1 MEVVSDAEETVLRE
15 ISKEDKNRRVVCVKK
30 QMATAFAKKVEKAG
44 FSSTESALDS
54 LRKVAIFTH
63 HSPDI
68 DAMSSMMGIEF
79 LFRKKYGAECSKFY
93 TGRISHPQNIALDN
107 LLDAGMQPITEY
119 EPDSYCL
126 RVLIDTIPINAGI
139 ETDVDFDVVIDHH
152 PDLPNGEFKG
162 LAINLKA
169 GSCAATV
176 YELIVESGVEFNG
189 DNDYDVKIA
198 TALIA
203 GIYTDT
209 DHMLSVDTTEFER
222 NAFGGLAEVA
232 DTDNLRKIIFYKRPK
247 AWIDA
252 KSQAYKNAYID
263 DEGYAIVGMSFLPEK
278 HWDLLADQTDEMVQW
293 DTCHTAIA
301 FAVIGTDTL
310 VGCVRS
316 VNPSITVKEVC
327 KKLAGNHGQ
336 GGGKQGKG
344 RYHYD
349 LGSQSIDPEEDEEIK
364 EELWQL
370 LNKREKNRILRILK
384 K

>member
-1 MEVVSDAEETVLRE
+1 MNEEGSALPLPSETVLRE
-15 ISKEDKNRRVVCVKK
+15 KEDKNRRIVSAKK
-30 QMATAFAKKVEKAG
+30 QIAQAFAKKIEKSG
-44 FSSTESALDS
+44 ISEDS
-54 LRKVAIFTH
+54 LKRVAIFTH

-79 LFRKKYGAECSKFY
+79 LFRKKYGVDCAKFY

-107 LLDAGMQPITEY
+107 LLDAGIQPASEY
-119 EPDSYCL
+119 TDEFAL
-126 RVLIDTIPINAGI
+126 KILVDTIPINAGI
-139 ETDVDFDVVIDHH
+139 DSESKIDFDVVIDHH
-152 PDLPNGEFKG
+152 PDLPNGDFKG

-176 YELIVESGVEFNG
+176 FELIMENNIDFNPE
-189 DNDYDVKIA
+189 NDYDVKIA

-222 NAFGGLAEVA
+222 NAFGVLAEIA
-232 DTDNLRKIIFYKRPK
+232 DADDLRKIIFYKRPK

-263 DEGYAIVGMSFLPEK
+263 DEGYAIVGMGYLPEK

-301 FAVIGTDTL
+301 FAVIGTDSL

-327 KKLAGNHGQ
+327 KKLAGAHGQ

-349 LGSQSIDPEEDEEIK
+349 LGGQSIDPEEEDEIK
-364 EELWQL
+364 DQLWEL
-370 LNKREKNRILRILK
+370 LNKRERSRILRILK